1 MKHVSIA
8 VLILLLASL
17 ATAGCICCPTE
28 KAAAPTPVIAHIS
41 IAPTATPTCTV
52 APVTS
57 HIYMPEQTT
66 NGRTYPTTPV
76 YQHTVTNGSKP
87 GGGFMPGELGRQ

>member
-1 MKHVSIA
+1 MKHISIA

-28 KAAAPTPVIAHIS
+28 PAVAPTTPIAHIVQ
-41 IAPTATPTCTV
+41 PTTVPTVTV
-52 APVTS
+52 APATS

-87 GGGFMPGELGRQ
+87 GGLAAGELGRQ